1 MRRIMII
8 DDAEDASADM
18 QHYIS
23 NLPPGTVAL
32 HFRSGVAAISYLR
45 NKKKE
50 PIDLILLDQ
59 NFNYGHVN
67 AADGVKSKSGG
78 FALVDFNKIQFISD
92 PNAKILILKQ
102 GYSDEQVVQQQGVI
116 ILAALKKE
124 LRRVPPV
131 IFCCTKSE
139 VSVAA
144 DVTEDET
151 VDYIG
156 KDVFEKSLSRI
167 LLKKLPSSTVSLEQ
181 LVRKIALEKELE
193 LERTA
198 EAYLIRMCSMPGVNS
213 EQYVSEVC
221 TALKNKSIP
230 QDCITV
236 GDLRQ
241 VVAVIEGSKRN
252 AGSLVDSEVIRIVEE
267 RMGKLVDDGFS
278 FMAKVSDQCDSII
291 SVLKNSSP
299 SFDELVLI
307 CGQIIEI
314 YSFIWRKD
322 EKLFE
327 RLSYLKPPLPC
338 ANIGLKIW
346 EKRNKVAHPHPGF
359 SFKRKEA
366 LVIVNETL
374 QFLESC
380 YDWEKS
386 KPVK

>member
-1 MRRIMII
+1 MII

-18 QHYIS
+18 RHYIN
-23 NLPPGTVAL
+23 NLPPCTETL

-45 NKKKE
+45 SKKKAA
-50 PIDLILLDQ
+50 IDLILLDQ
-59 NFNYGHVN
+59 NFNYGSVN

-78 FALVDFNKIQFISD
+78 FAVVDFNKIQFNGD
-92 PNAKILILKQ
+92 PKAKILILKP

-116 ILAALKKE
+116 ILSALKKE

-139 VSVAA
+139 ISVAA

-167 LLKKLPSSTVSLEQ
+167 ILKKLPSVAVSLEQ
-181 LVRKIALEKELE
+181 FVQKIILEKELE
-193 LERTA
+193 FDSVA
-198 EAYLIRMCSMPGVNS
+198 KGYLVRICGNPGVNS
-213 EQYVSEVC
+213 EQYVMEIC
-221 TALKNKSIP
+221 AALKNKSVP

-236 GDLRQ
+236 GDIRQ
-241 VVAVIEGSKRN
+241 VVAIIEGSKRN
-252 AGSLVDSEVIRIVEE
+252 SGLLVDSDVIRIVEE
-267 RMGKLVDDGFS
+267 RIGKLVDDGFA
-278 FMAKVSDQCDSII
+278 FMAKVSDQCDSIA

-299 SFDELVLI
+299 SFNELVLT

-314 YSFIWRKD
+314 YSFVGRKD
-322 EKLFE
+322 EKLYE

-338 ANIGLKIW
+338 INIGLKIW

-359 SFKRKEA
+359 SYKRKEA
-366 LVIVNETL
+366 LVILNDTL

-386 KPVK
+386 RPSV